1 MGFLALLAVLPS
13 WAMPLRAA
21 DIQPRALYMNLPPP
35 TPEASP
41 STDKIEGVVTPVNPW
56 LAAPG
61 ESFKETLYTKPKLL
75 EKMEDGTFFE
85 QEKERDGTF
94 QPEFV
99 RYERR
104 PFIGERAPL
113 PDLLKTVVEATE
125 AAIANVNA
133 GGQEAYG
140 DWMGD
145 KERLQLIEALRGLR
159 GRKLVWW
166 LDAPRPL
173 RVVAARS
180 AKYEISILCLP
191 RGQQLP
197 PAAVPRGSVILC
209 QPLLGQFDVRRLRFD
224 ITGKASVAPIELMR
238 RTLKHGDVKLGAPLL
253 LSGGSCHEFIGKPG
267 IASAFLQVAMLPPT
281 SNFPQWGDTG
291 DGSIGW
297 RRPPGET
304 TEQNDDVVA
313 GVAIGVHD
321 VSEVLEIDRP
331 SEESL
336 ARERELDRGA
346 APSTAP
352 KLVTTLGQRVGGLEG
367 PIGAIV
373 RRALASRLYPPE
385 ITRDLGIRPVRGLL
399 LYGPPGCGKTL
410 LAREISA
417 AMGARPP
424 KIVNSP
430 EMMSKFVGDSEEFV
444 RALFAEAEA
453 EQAEA
458 GDASALHVIVFDEMD
473 AFTRERGS
481 LTGDTSGIRDSV
493 VNQLLAKMDGVE
505 QLDNILVIG
514 MTNRPELMDP
524 ALLRPGRLE
533 VQVLVPL
540 PDTDGRTRILGIH
553 SRQLRE
559 RGCLD
564 ARAAAALSSGSL
576 AQVTEGYSGADLA
589 GLLRAAASYS
599 LERYVEEAMLSG
611 IAPGAAVD
619 AKASKRPVS
628 SGRVSSGR
636 RGLLEVRYD
645 DLVRALR
652 ETRPTGS
659 SATRSELAEGS
670 GRGLMASLSLRVR
683 GLRREARLHK
693 LTERAMAAQSRVA

>member
-1 MGFLALLAVLPS
+1 
-13 WAMPLRAA
+13 
-21 DIQPRALYMNLPPP
+21 
-35 TPEASP
+35 
-41 STDKIEGVVTPVNPW
+41 
-56 LAAPG
+56 
-61 ESFKETLYTKPKLL
+61 
-75 EKMEDGTFFE
+75 
-85 QEKERDGTF
+85 
-94 QPEFV
+94 
-99 RYERR
+99 
-104 PFIGERAPL
+104 
-113 PDLLKTVVEATE
+113 
-125 AAIANVNA
+125 
-133 GGQEAYG
+133 
-140 DWMGD
+140 
-145 KERLQLIEALRGLR
+145 
-159 GRKLVWW
+159 
-166 LDAPRPL
+166 
-173 RVVAARS
+173 
-180 AKYEISILCLP
+180 
-191 RGQQLP
+191 
-197 PAAVPRGSVILC
+197 
-209 QPLLGQFDVRRLRFD
+209 
-224 ITGKASVAPIELMR
+224 
-238 RTLKHGDVKLGAPLL
+238 VKLGAPLL
-253 LSGGSCHEFIGKPG
+253 LSGGSCHEFVGKPG

-346 APSTAP
+346 SPSTAP
-352 KLVTTLGQRVGGLEG
+352 KLVETLGERIGGLEG
-367 PIGAIV
+367 PICAIV

-385 ITRDLGIRPVRGLL
+385 ITRDLGISPVRGLL

-410 LAREISA
+410 LAREIAA

-424 KIVNSP
+424 KIVNGP
-430 EMMSKFVGDSEEFV
+430 EMMSKFVGASEEFV

-453 EQAEA
+453 EQVEA

-493 VNQLLAKMDGVE
+493 VNQLLAKMDGIE

-540 PDTDGRTRILGIH
+540 PDKDGRTRILGIH

-576 AQVTEGYSGADLA
+576 AQVSVVNCL
-589 GLLRAAASYS
+589 
-599 LERYVEEAMLSG
+599 
-611 IAPGAAVD
+611 
-619 AKASKRPVS
+619 
-628 SGRVSSGR
+628 
-636 RGLLEVRYD
+636 
-645 DLVRALR
+645 
-652 ETRPTGS
+652 
-659 SATRSELAEGS
+659 
-670 GRGLMASLSLRVR
+670 
-683 GLRREARLHK
+683 
-693 LTERAMAAQSRVA
+693 

>member
-1 MGFLALLAVLPS
+1 MGFLALFAVLPS
-13 WAMPLRAA
+13 WAMPLHKSSAFSAAWVSSVA
-21 DIQPRALYMNLPPP
+21 DIQPRALYMNLPPSA
-35 TPEASP
+35 PEASP

-61 ESFKETLYTKPKLL
+61 ESFKEALYTKPKLL

-85 QEKERDGTF
+85 QEKEGDGTF

-104 PFIGERAPL
+104 TFIGERAPL

-180 AKYEISILCLP
+180 AKYEISIVCLP

-238 RTLKHGDVKLGAPLL
+238 RTLRYGDVKLGAPLL
-253 LSGGSCHEFIGKPG
+253 LSGGSCHEFVGKPG

-346 APSTAP
+346 SPSTAP
-352 KLVTTLGQRVGGLEG
+352 KLVETLGERIGGLEG
-367 PIGAIV
+367 PICAIV

-385 ITRDLGIRPVRGLL
+385 ITRDLGISPVRGLL

-410 LAREISA
+410 LAREIAA

-424 KIVNSP
+424 KIVNGP
-430 EMMSKFVGDSEEFV
+430 EMMSKFVGASEEFV

-453 EQAEA
+453 EQVEA

-493 VNQLLAKMDGVE
+493 VNQLLAKMDGIE

-540 PDTDGRTRILGIH
+540 PDKDGRTRILGIH

-576 AQVTEGYSGADLA
+576 AQVSVVNCL
-589 GLLRAAASYS
+589 
-599 LERYVEEAMLSG
+599 
-611 IAPGAAVD
+611 
-619 AKASKRPVS
+619 
-628 SGRVSSGR
+628 
-636 RGLLEVRYD
+636 
-645 DLVRALR
+645 
-652 ETRPTGS
+652 
-659 SATRSELAEGS
+659 
-670 GRGLMASLSLRVR
+670 
-683 GLRREARLHK
+683 
-693 LTERAMAAQSRVA
+693 